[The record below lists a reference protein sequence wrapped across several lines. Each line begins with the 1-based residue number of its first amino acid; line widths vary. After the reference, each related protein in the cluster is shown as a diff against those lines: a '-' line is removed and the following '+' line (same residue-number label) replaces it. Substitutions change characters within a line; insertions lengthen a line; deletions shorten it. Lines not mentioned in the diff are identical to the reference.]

1 MSSQGKI
8 VGDFLNSEVEFV
20 AGDEIDG
27 GCVEEAL
34 LRFDR
39 NLRSNESDLCL
50 WIDCLDHLRRLRV

>member
-1 MSSQGKI
+1 MSLPGQI
-8 VGDFLNSEVEFV
+8 VGDFLDGEVELV

-27 GCVEEAL
+27 GCVEEAF

-39 NLRSNESDLCL
+39 NLRADESDLRL